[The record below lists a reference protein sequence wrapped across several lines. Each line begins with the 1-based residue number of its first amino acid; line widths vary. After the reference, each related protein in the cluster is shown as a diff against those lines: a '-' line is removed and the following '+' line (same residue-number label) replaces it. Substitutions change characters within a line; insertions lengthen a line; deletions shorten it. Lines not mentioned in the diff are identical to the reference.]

1 MPIKIPIYEAQRE
14 PGGFVQSPNA
24 PVAQPPDQP
33 GYIGASLQNLG
44 NAGLNLAAVLRKEQ
58 IDEAI
63 SKKGAWLSESQVYWD
78 QQLIDGFNATKTGK
92 VKNKAGEEEF
102 LATSISRSFNEWRD
116 KALSGEPDLRV
127 RRWLEGQLNT
137 LGTHVNQRAIVLQ
150 ERAIGSDR
158 KLNTDVTIHNY
169 EELLRTGRVGLEMAR
184 QMVLSVI
191 ANSGMSP
198 LERNQLAIT
207 VEQRL
212 SEAYAVGTAY
222 RDPREFRGAVQGYLG
237 SKESIRDY
245 LDRTSTLF
253 EQESGNV
260 PQPNKLGSGAGGRGQ
275 WMPGTWAAAREAIHG
290 LPEDPNKATEAQ
302 EREVNAWFASNN
314 QRAMTRE
321 LGRLATPGELRFA
334 HFFGAA
340 GAIALMRQNPD
351 TKFNDLPDDFWQRL
365 GERFS
370 NQTFIR
376 QNPGV
381 KNQTIG
387 GLLAQY
393 RRDFERGSPTPGV
406 QTAAPGAIPRTNLEA
421 AEREL
426 GLTPQE
432 KYLYEHHLANLSRG
446 GVKNRDGTIS
456 TVLSIGVQIDGR
468 EYVIPTVWD
477 NKIVANPA
485 EAIERAKAVGLDK
498 FPSYANAQ
506 EAINRGAKIKRFMD
520 RDEKPEGGPG
530 YFDAKRKGAPAAPAA
545 SGDLLGMQVDI
556 TGGPSTGAA
565 AAPFARSPM
574 IAMNADMALML
585 RTLDSNRLTSFI
597 QFAQNIEN
605 RDMARTRVDVET
617 TLSNHRAMFMNG
629 ETVTAPLT
637 YGDFDRA
644 YGPLEAGAKWTSYQG
659 MMALGAD
666 IQNMQNATPAQAM
679 AILNNNRPV
688 PNSPDYALQN
698 EKYNSL
704 ASAWNAILEARNK
717 DPVAYARDRLN
728 AEDARRVK
736 DINYSNQ
743 HDFVASVMARIPIA
757 IANRDLYGVG
767 GTSGNLILFDNR
779 EKLQAQAMF
788 QRMSD
793 LERVGYINALARA
806 TENNPEA
813 YRSILQQLFP
823 DRPVILMAGE
833 ISLRQRMVQTTRWPF
848 ADETITALDVAAI
861 MLRGD
866 SLLNPNA
873 TTRAENGTGKTFVMP
888 RDVEIE
894 KAALDYV
901 GNAFRGRGEAFAQ
914 AMQGVRA
921 FYAGWTDR
929 KGTASPDVDST
940 SLRLAIRATIGNVD
954 NHGKGAKFVL
964 PWGMEVSAGRA
975 AIDRAF
981 AQAMEKDGLTGTPQ
995 ANIRLYDIENYRP
1008 NQYVLRVGTDYMKD
1022 RSGQTIVLNISGAP
1036 GIDGPA
1042 LPPPPSVGVVPGRP
1056 QQIQE
1061 VFNRLTPAERV
1072 AYGHIDM
1079 EKFGK
1084 VAPEGVA
1091 PLAVITVPQGRPY
1104 AGRAFIVPTMQGGEM
1119 IVKDS
1124 TDSADYE
1131 QQLFSYWIADLMPRN
1146 LTGTASKL
1154 KISPKFPLYNT
1165 VEEALTARSGL
1176 LQVLNDDL
1184 ARLQASQKPKPQ
1196 PPQLTPELLFPSGAP
1211 PERGGRVPLNKQGG
1225 GRQEL
1230 RR

>member
-44 NAGLNLAAVLRKEQ
+44 NAGLNLAIVLRKEQ
-58 IDEAI
+58 IDDAI
-63 SKKGAWLSESQVYWD
+63 TKKGRWVSEGQVYWD
-78 QQLIDGFNATKTGK
+78 QQLIDGFNGTTTGR
-92 VKNKAGEEEF
+92 VKNQAGDGDEP
-102 LATSISRSFNEWRD
+102 LAASIGRRFNQWRD
-116 KALSGEPDLRV
+116 QALANESDPRV

-150 ERAIGSDR
+150 ERATASDR
-158 KLNTDVTIHNY
+158 ERSMEGTIHNY
-169 EELLRTGRVGLEMAR
+169 ETQLRTGQIGLKYAR
-184 QMVLSVI
+184 NQMMSVI
-191 ANSGMSP
+191 ANSGMDP
-198 LERNQLAIT
+198 VTRNRYALE

-212 SEAYAVGTAY
+212 SVAYGVGTAY
-222 RDPREFRGAVQGYLG
+222 RDPRGFGAAVQGYFG
-237 SKESIRDY
+237 GQDSTREY
-245 LDRTSTLF
+245 LEQTGKLF
-253 EQESGNV
+253 QQESGNR
-260 PQPNKLGSGAGGRGQ
+260 PRPNALGSGAGGRGQ
-275 WMPGTWAAAREAIHG
+275 WMPGTWAAARAAIPG
-290 LPEDPNKATEAQ
+290 LPEDFNKATEAQ
-302 EREVNAWFASNN
+302 EREVNAWFASKN

-321 LGRLATPGELRFA
+321 LGRLATPGELRLA

-340 GAIALMRQNPD
+340 GAIALMRQDPE
-351 TKFNDLPDDFWQRL
+351 TKFTDLPSDFWQKL
-365 GERFS
+365 GEPFS

-406 QTAAPGAIPRTNLEA
+406 RTAAPA
-421 AEREL
+421 A
-426 GLTPQE
+426 P
-432 KYLYEHHLANLSRG
+432 
-446 GVKNRDGTIS
+446 
-456 TVLSIGVQIDGR
+456 
-468 EYVIPTVWD
+468 
-477 NKIVANPA
+477 
-485 EAIERAKAVGLDK
+485 
-498 FPSYANAQ
+498 
-506 EAINRGAKIKRFMD
+506 
-520 RDEKPEGGPG
+520 
-530 YFDAKRKGAPAAPAA
+530 GAPAAPAA
-545 SGDLLGMQVDI
+545 PAALGDLLTEQVVGAPPVATVDI
-556 TGGPSTGAA
+556 MGGPSTGAA
-565 AAPFARSPM
+565 AAPPARSPM

-585 RTLDSNRLTSFI
+585 QTLDSNRLTSFI
-597 QFAQNIEN
+597 QFAQNIAN
-605 RDMARTRVDVET
+605 RDMARARVDVET
-617 TLSNHRAMFMNG
+617 TLSNHRSMFMNG
-629 ETVTAPLT
+629 ETVTAPLR
-637 YGDFDRA
+637 YEDFDLA
-644 YGPLEAGAKWTSYQG
+644 YGPLEAGPKWASYQG

-666 IQNMQNATPAQAM
+666 IQNLQNATPAQAM

-688 PNSPDYALQN
+688 SNSPDYALQN
-698 EKYNSL
+698 EKFNRL
-704 ASAWNAILEARNK
+704 AGAWNAILEARNK
-717 DPVAYARDRLN
+717 DPVAYARDRFN
-728 AEDARRVK
+728 ADAARRVK
-736 DINYSNQ
+736 DIDYSSQ
-743 HDFVASVMARIPIA
+743 QAFVASVMARIPIA
-757 IANRDLYGVG
+757 IANRELYGVG
-767 GTSGNLILFDNR
+767 GPSGNLILFDNR
-779 EKLQAQAMF
+779 EKVQAQAMF

-793 LERVGYINALARA
+793 QERVGYINALAKA
-806 TENNPEA
+806 TENYPEA

-833 ISLRQRMVQTTRWPF
+833 ISLRQRMVQTTRWF
-848 ADETITALDVAAI
+848 DADETITALDVAAI

-866 SLLNPNA
+866 TLLHPNA

-888 RDVEIE
+888 KDTDIE
-894 KAALDYV
+894 RAALDYV

-940 SLRLAIRATIGNVD
+940 SLQLAIRATIGNVD
-954 NHGKGAKFVL
+954 SHGKGAKFVL

-981 AQAMEKDGLTGTPQ
+981 AQEMEKAGLTGTPQ

-1061 VFNRLTPAERV
+1061 VFNRLTPAERF
-1072 AYGHIDM
+1072 AYAKIDM

-1084 VAPEGVA
+1084 VAQEGVA

-1104 AGRAFIVPTMQGGEM
+1104 AGRAFIVPTMEGGDM
-1119 IVKDS
+1119 IVKNS

-1131 QQLFSYWIADLMPRN
+1131 QQLFSYWIADLMPRK
-1146 LTGTASKL
+1146 LAGTASKL
-1154 KISPKFPLYNT
+1154 KSSPKFPLYNT